1 MPSLRTALSRFSR
14 FTTFTAVTVVAAVVY
29 QPPVDA
35 PIVDPFRAPPTPWAA
50 GNRGIEYATRPGTRV
65 GSAADGT
72 VDFAGMVGGSLHVV
86 VRHADGVRTSY
97 SFLRSVLVHRGDEVV
112 RGRAVGTTG
121 DRFHFGARIGDVYID
136 PALLFGGAGP
146 PRVHLV
152 PDRDAVDTALGVGPR
167 VVLGS
172 RAPGRRP
179 RLHRRPQSHPQRRP
193 QPHPAA
199 FQRVGKPW

>member
-1 MPSLRTALSRFSR
+1 
-14 FTTFTAVTVVAAVVY
+14 
-29 QPPVDA
+29 
-35 PIVDPFRAPPTPWAA
+35 
-50 GNRGIEYATRPGTRV
+50 
-65 GSAADGT
+65 
-72 VDFAGMVGGSLHVV
+72 MVGGSLHVV

-112 RGRAVGTTG
+112 RGQPVGTTG

-136 PALLFGGAGP
+136 PALLFGDAGP

-167 VVLGS
+167 VLPGS
-172 RAPGRRP
+172 WAMLGRRP
-179 RLHRRPQSHPQRRP
+179 RPQPRPQPGP